1 MPKQTFFNLPE
12 DKKKKI
18 INAARKEFSRVPIY
32 EASISNIIKD
42 ANIPRGSFYQYFENK
57 EDIFF
62 LVLKDFRNM
71 NERKFKKFL
80 MDTNG
85 DLIEA
90 FILLYEQLLQFFT
103 NEEDRNFFKN
113 AFLNMNH
120 RIEQNI
126 APWLRKENKRKHLD
140 ELVKLIDLSKLN
152 ITEQD
157 DVFIIFRILTKLTMG
172 NIVESFSKKLSFN
185 ESMQLYKKQIELIKN
200 GIYKKEYK

>member
-32 EASISNIIKD
+32 EASISNIIKN

-62 LVLKDFRNM
+62 LVLKDFRDM

-157 DVFIIFRILTKLTMG
+157 DVFIIFKILTKLTMG
-172 NIVESFSKKLSFN
+172 NIVESFAKKLSFN

>member
-12 DKKKKI
+12 SKKKKI
-18 INAARKEFSRVPIY
+18 IDAARKEFSRVPIY
-32 EASISNIIKD
+32 EASISNIIKN

-62 LVLKDFRNM
+62 LVLKDFRDM
-71 NERKFKKFL
+71 NQRKFKKFL
-80 MDTNG
+80 VDTNG

-90 FILLYEQLLQFFT
+90 FILSYEQLLHFLT
-103 NEEDRNFFKN
+103 NEEDKNFFKN

-126 APWLRKENKRKHLD
+126 APWLRKENKRKYLD
-140 ELVKLIDLSKLN
+140 ELIKLIDLSKLN
-152 ITEQD
+152 IKESD
-157 DVFIIFRILTKLTMG
+157 DVWIIFKILTKLTMG
-172 NIVESFSKKLSFN
+172 NIVESLAKKLSVE

-200 GIYKKEYK
+200 GIYKK

>member
-200 GIYKKEYK
+200 GIYKKE

>member
-18 INAARKEFSRVPIY
+18 IDAARKEFSRVPIY
-32 EASISNIIKD
+32 EASISNIIKN

-62 LVLKDFRNM
+62 LVIKDFRDM

-80 MDTNG
+80 VDTNG

-90 FILLYEQLLQFFT
+90 FILLYEQLLHFLT
-103 NEEDRNFFKN
+103 NEEDKNFFKN

-152 ITEQD
+152 IKELD
-157 DVFIIFRILTKLTMG
+157 DVWIIFRILTKLTMG
-172 NIVESFSKKLSFN
+172 NIVESFAKKLSFD
-185 ESMQLYKKQIELIKN
+185 ESMQLYKKQIKLIKN
-200 GIYKKEYK
+200 GIYKK